1 MPYDCRMVQC
11 NAAPLRLNNITSIR
25 YICQVLFG
33 LNSSLFA
40 VLFAGLVALDTV
52 EHNVQAQ
59 DDQQDRKDQL
69 QTVGDKDSA
78 PGSLTGGD
86 GSGGSGR
93 DGLDHCNQALHQS
106 GEGDAEHDDQRR
118 EQHLVVAARDLEE
131 DAQVART
138 RALSSW
144 LAEPNRG
151 QILA

>member
-1 MPYDCRMVQC
+1 M
-11 NAAPLRLNNITSIR
+11 
-25 YICQVLFG
+25 LFG

-59 DDQQDRKDQL
+59 DNQQDRKDQL
-69 QTVGDKDSA
+69 QTVGDKDTPQVVSPA
-78 PGSLTGGD
+78 D

-93 DGLDHCNQALHQS
+93 DSLDHCNQSLHQS

-131 DAQVART
+131 NAQVART